1 MSTFVLAFQ
10 QQAIRHSLDK
20 SVYTEIREILTAC
33 THHSERARATS
44 LRYMQ
49 GLVTAFPT
57 VICHYET
64 VATVLEILTLLRR
77 ACEGQYEDEV
87 SRRSLQVCH
96 CERELMR

>member
-1 MSTFVLAFQ
+1 MLSTFIMAFQ

-20 SVYTEIREILTAC
+20 SVYIEIREILVSC
-33 THHSERARATS
+33 THRSERARSVA

-64 VATVLEILTLLRR
+64 VATILEILTLCRR

-87 SRRSLQVCH
+87 RWRAQTHRGEAC
-96 CERELMR
+96 